1 MNPVWEETAFLLLSD
16 DEVKAG
22 ENLAVMLWD
31 SDKRTSDDLIGR
43 VQVPVVEL
51 MLNPNQVHQ
60 KNDDLMGF
68 EDAGQ
73 SFPLAAM

>member
-1 MNPVWEETAFLLLSD
+1 VNPVWEETAFLLLSD

-51 MLNPNQVHQ
+51 MLKPNQVHDRH
-60 KNDDLMGF
+60 DDLMGF
-68 EDAGQ
+68 EDAGM
-73 SFPLAAM
+73 PL

>member
-51 MLNPNQVHQ
+51 MLKPNQVHDR
-60 KNDDLMGF
+60 NDDLMGF
-68 EDAGQ
+68 EDAGV
-73 SFPLAAM
+73 L